1 MLNIEQSRKRFE
13 FNNISSNN
21 DTDTTTDWNEIWS
34 SSRQNQSLH
43 RNTVR
48 SWRIW
53 KDWTDWYKYFVNLF
67 HENARFVNWRFNR
80 FHNTLTSKK
89 SFNWCWRCCFCEN
102 ICLMKSSNVLHGNE
116 MTSQRLYW
124 LQIKRKAPLWC
135 FFIRSDFYIL
145 IMKAISTFHWYMQA
159 VRFFFARFQDVIFL
173 DILSTASNVAIL
185 KLILLKSEFLLW

>member
-1 MLNIEQSRKRFE
+1 MLNIEQSCKRFE

-80 FHNTLTSKK
+80 FNNTLTSKK
-89 SFNWCWRCCFCEN
+89 SFTWCQWRCFCEN
-102 ICLMKSSNVLHGNE
+102 ICLMKSSNVLHCNK
-116 MTSQRLYW
+116 MTSQWLYW
-124 LQIKRKAPLWC
+124 LQIKEKHRSGA

-145 IMKAISTFHWYMQA
+145 IMKAFSTHHWYMQA
-159 VRFFFARFQDVIFL
+159 VHFFFVHFLRAICFDIQDFL
-173 DILSTASNVAIL
+173 SDVATL
-185 KLILLKSEFLLW
+185 KLIQYVSEVLLW